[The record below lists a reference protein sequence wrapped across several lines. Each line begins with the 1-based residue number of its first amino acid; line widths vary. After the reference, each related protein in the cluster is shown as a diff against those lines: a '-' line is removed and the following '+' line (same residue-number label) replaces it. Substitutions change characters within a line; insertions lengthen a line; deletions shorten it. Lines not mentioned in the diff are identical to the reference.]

1 MRMPPAMVRTQGLA
15 MRRSRWGAVAVILL
29 AVGLFL
35 VARRER
41 EQSPSRAPATFPRLR
56 DEEVAR
62 MHKRA
67 TLALPPVLA
76 SATTEAP
83 PKRDPLLVALPVKPD
98 SPVVVF
104 EVNALRYSRLGERF
118 LSCVQAQDQNRFA
131 DIVRETGID
140 PLKDIDRVAFLGDA
154 VVVSGQFDRARWDQL
169 GGPAEPYGQAGHIY
183 AASRMVVGNW
193 RDQIVVLS
201 SRAADV
207 RTAIDQ
213 LEGRAPVPETGL
225 REDMSYGE
233 IYGLVPGAAARR
245 ALGGGSGDGGL
256 TDRIASLASRIELHV
271 DAMQNLA
278 AVVRVRGD
286 DASGLSDVA
295 RQLGAALTAARANAQ
310 ATGNSKL
317 FALLEEAAVRP
328 GEREFSVQ
336 LAVPGARVE
345 ELLEACKIFQ
355 PPPGALSAATR

>member
-1 MRMPPAMVRTQGLA
+1 
-15 MRRSRWGAVAVILL
+15 MRRSRWGAVAVVLL
-29 AVGLFL
+29 ALALLL

-41 EQSPSRAPATFPRLR
+41 QPSPSRAGRTFPQLR
-56 DEEVAR
+56 DEEVTR

-76 SATTEAP
+76 SAATQTP
-83 PKRDPLLVALPVKPD
+83 LKRDPLLVALPVNPD

-118 LSCVQAQDQNRFA
+118 LSCVRAQDQNRFA

-154 VVVSGQFDRARWDQL
+154 VVVSGQFDRARWNQL

-183 AASRMVVGNW
+183 TASRMVVGAW

-201 SRAADV
+201 PRAADV

-233 IYGLVPGAAARR
+233 IYGLVPGTAARR
-245 ALGGGSGDGGL
+245 ALGGGRGDGGL
-256 TDRIASLASRIELHV
+256 TDRIASLATRIELHV
-271 DAMQNLA
+271 DAMQDLA

-286 DASGLSDVA
+286 DAFGLSDVA

-310 ATGNSKL
+310 STGNSTL
-317 FALLEEAAVRP
+317 FALLEEATVRP
-328 GEREFSVQ
+328 GDRELSIQ

-345 ELLEACKIFQ
+345 ELLWACKIFE
-355 PPPGALSAATR
+355 PPPGAISAASQ